1 MLLHKESSP
10 ALGNA
15 WWETMAFS
23 KPKEF
28 MKYELTFPHFSIGKG
43 IPFLLMCKHLIRE
56 YLTLSS
62 YELQKFFLSVSLWAE
77 TSFTE
82 GQKQRGTRQGRS
94 EEEHMFASVWSLKG
108 ASPPAARAW
117 AFVRCSLPF
126 WCCFNALIRLPLVR
140 STEVQDV
147 CSEMSPVDFVARC
160 RVLICLR
167 NEGAFLV
174 CDTS

>member
-82 GQKQRGTRQGRS
+82 GQKQRGTRQGGS

-108 ASPPAARAW
+108 ASPQLPETGHLSAAR
-117 AFVRCSLPF
+117 SLSDAVLMP
-126 WCCFNALIRLPLVR
+126 WSGCLLL
-140 STEVQDV
+140 DLL
-147 CSEMSPVDFVARC
+147 RC
-160 RVLICLR
+160 RMSAVKCPLWILWPDAECSYVLEMR
-167 NEGAFLV
+167 EH
-174 CDTS
+174 S

>member
-1 MLLHKESSP
+1 MLLHKESSL

-15 WWETMAFS
+15 RWETMAFS

-82 GQKQRGTRQGRS
+82 GQKQRGRGEAKRNTCSHLCGL
-94 EEEHMFASVWSLKG
+94 LKEPLPQLPEPG
-108 ASPPAARAW
+108 HLSAAR
-117 AFVRCSLPF
+117 SLSDAVLMP
-126 WCCFNALIRLPLVR
+126 WSGCLLL
-140 STEVQDV
+140 DLL
-147 CSEMSPVDFVARC
+147 RC
-160 RVLICLR
+160 RMSAVKCPLWILWPDAECSYVLEMR
-167 NEGAFLV
+167 EH
-174 CDTS
+174 S